1 MLRYC
6 FGDYRV
12 GISYLDVA
20 APGSFSPAPGQRMES
35 QDSPS
40 PSRYICI
47 MGFRKKSYLIF
58 HNYLSM
64 FLGGVFGSK
73 RYQNSMVGR
82 DPIES
87 LVRMGVILLCDGH
100 DPFVRWA

>member
-1 MLRYC
+1 MHYGLQKKKLSDFSQLSKHV
-6 FGDYRV
+6 FG
-12 GISYLDVA
+12 
-20 APGSFSPAPGQRMES
+20 
-35 QDSPS
+35 
-40 PSRYICI
+40 
-47 MGFRKKSYLIF
+47 GF
-58 HNYLSM
+58 
-64 FLGGVFGSK
+64 FGSK